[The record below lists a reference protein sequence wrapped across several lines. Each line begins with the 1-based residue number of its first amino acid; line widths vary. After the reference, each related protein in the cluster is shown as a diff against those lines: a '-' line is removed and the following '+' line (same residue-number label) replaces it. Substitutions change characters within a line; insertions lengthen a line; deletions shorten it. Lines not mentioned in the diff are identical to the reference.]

1 MKKSIYLDTTIPSYY
16 FDERLEIKLHVDLTR
31 RWWNEERE
39 LYNLYVS
46 ELVMEELTTGE
57 YPYQPEI
64 IQLVADLARLA
75 IVSEIEEIIEVYLKN
90 RLMPHKDIGDAF
102 HLALASY
109 YKIDYLLTWNCQHL
123 ANVNKQEH
131 IRVINTLIGLHTPEI
146 ITPLEIFVEKGD

>member
-16 FDERLEIKLHVDLTR
+16 FDERPRIKLHADLTR
-31 RWWNEERE
+31 RWWDEERE

-46 ELVMEELTTGE
+46 ELVIEELNTGI
-57 YPYQPEI
+57 YPYQQEMVR
-64 IQLVADLARLA
+64 LVSDIPRLA
-75 IVSEIEEIIEVYLKN
+75 IIPEIEEILEVYLKN
-90 RLMPHKDIGDAF
+90 RLMPQKDIGDAF

-131 IRVINTLIGLHTPEI
+131 IRIINTLIGLHTPEI
-146 ITPLEIFVEKGD
+146 ITPLEIFVEEGD